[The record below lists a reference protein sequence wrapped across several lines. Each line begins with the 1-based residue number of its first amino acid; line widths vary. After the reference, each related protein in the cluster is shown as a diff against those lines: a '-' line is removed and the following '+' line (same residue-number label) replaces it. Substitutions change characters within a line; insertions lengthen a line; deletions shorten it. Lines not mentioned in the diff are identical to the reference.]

1 MLMDKLFRKLPMFKG
16 KERLARVLFSKSIQD
31 KKDFWIK
38 GKNDCEYLVPN
49 LIENIGLEIFINGVY
64 EQDTSDF
71 IAGKLPEN
79 GVFLDLGA
87 NIGAITI
94 PVSFRRKDVKIVCV
108 EAAPWIYK
116 YLQENLTHNKVDR
129 VYAIN
134 KVLFYTDDETL
145 NFYSPDEKF
154 GKGSLSPVFTN
165 KVVSVKTVK
174 VDTLLKEIGL
184 PRVDLIK
191 IDVEG
196 YEYHVFKGAT
206 GLLGRPDAPDILFE
220 FVDWAEKQAKG
231 VEIGDSQQ
239 ILRDLGYQI
248 HYFREG
254 HVAEEVKGILKEGF
268 FMLYASKKLRP
279 R

>member
-1 MLMDKLFRKLPMFKG
+1 M
-16 KERLARVLFSKSIQD
+16 
-31 KKDFWIK
+31 
-38 GKNDCEYLVPN
+38 
-49 LIENIGLEIFINGVY
+49 
-64 EQDTSDF
+64 
-71 IAGKLPEN
+71 
-79 GVFLDLGA
+79 
-87 NIGAITI
+87 
-94 PVSFRRKDVKIVCV
+94 
-108 EAAPWIYK
+108 
-116 YLQENLTHNKVDR
+116 
-129 VYAIN
+129 
-134 KVLFYTDDETL
+134 
-145 NFYSPDEKF
+145 
-154 GKGSLSPVFTN
+154 
-165 KVVSVKTVK
+165 
-174 VDTLLKEIGL
+174 
-184 PRVDLIK
+184 DLIK